1 MRPVAG
7 CWRRGPVI
15 MQKMPVHEDLRA
27 SCYVLNAAEQ
37 RWEAPTAGGGR
48 VAAPSPA
55 KEPPVNMGRAVLLA
69 FCKRSATH
77 PHHITLVDCLERR
90 RPWQVEL

>member
-1 MRPVAG
+1 MGGTNSRGWQGGSALAG
-7 CWRRGPVI
+7 KG
-15 MQKMPVHEDLRA
+15 
-27 SCYVLNAAEQ
+27 
-37 RWEAPTAGGGR
+37 TAG
-48 VAAPSPA
+48 
-55 KEPPVNMGRAVLLA
+55 PVNMGRAVLLA

>member
-55 KEPPVNMGRAVLLA
+55 KEPPGGQHGAGGSARLLQT
-69 FCKRSATH
+69 FSHPSAS
-77 PHHITLVDCLERR
+77 HHACRL
-90 RPWQVEL
+90 PGKAPSMAS